1 MNSGYALGFIMLLA
15 GVIILAVN
23 AADYLLGLSLIPF
36 ETSPIAIA
44 LVVIGMFVAGKYKK
58 K

>member
-23 AADYLLGLSLIPF
+23 AADYLLRLSLIPYGI
-36 ETSPIAIA
+36 SPVAIVLA
-44 LVVIGMFVAGKYKK
+44 VTGMFVAGKYRKK
-58 K
+58 